1 MRIDSSGN
9 VGIGTSSPS
18 EKLQVD
24 GNIRLG
30 DTATGTNDDEEYS
43 ITSGGQLVISAND
56 SAADVSFSSLIL
68 NAGKSGGAA
77 ASSSLVLIKT
87 NDAERMRIDASGNV
101 AIGTTTVNSKF
112 NVASSQDTLKYNE
125 GVTVFRSTG
134 SNKMFLNCVGGGAN
148 IVGSNSPITFNYHDQ
163 TTNNVTEAMRIVS
176 GNVGIGTSS
185 PASPTGFGTGGIL
198 HLKGSTGNDCSIVL
212 EGLSGSG
219 GRQEIGASGGALQFY
234 RGAATGS
241 MSESMRLDS
250 AGNLLVGKTA
260 ANFTVAGHEI
270 KPASFA
276 GFTRDSGTPVVVN
289 RLTNDG
295 ALIELYSGATSV
307 GSIGAK
313 GGTAYLIGSS
323 KGLRVSGSGLIPI
336 TTAGANSDATYDIG
350 DPSVRFKDLYLSGG
364 VYLGGTGAANKLD
377 DYEEGTF
384 TPVLSDASTGGNLS
398 SYSNRNARYTKV
410 GRMVTIVVTFI
421 NITTTGMTASN
432 LVYLQGL
439 PFSVVNVSLINFVGS
454 QYATGITGAPNTI
467 LAGSNSTSIYT
478 GIDDVSDIASGTADY
493 YITLT
498 YEAA

>member
-1 MRIDSSGN
+1 MWVLVRVRLVRN
-9 VGIGTSSPS
+9 Y
-18 EKLQVD
+18 KVD

-163 TTNNVTEAMRIVS
+163 TTNNVT
-176 GNVGIGTSS
+176 
-185 PASPTGFGTGGIL
+185 ASPTGFGTGGIL

-295 ALIELYSGATSV
+295 ALIELYSGATTV

-313 GGTAYLIGSS
+313 GWQRILLVILCRKS
-323 KGLRVSGSGLIPI
+323 
-336 TTAGANSDATYDIG
+336 AGK
-350 DPSVRFKDLYLSGG
+350 SV
-364 VYLGGTGAANKLD
+364 
-377 DYEEGTF
+377 
-384 TPVLSDASTGGNLS
+384 
-398 SYSNRNARYTKV
+398 
-410 GRMVTIVVTFI
+410 
-421 NITTTGMTASN
+421 
-432 LVYLQGL
+432 QWC
-439 PFSVVNVSLINFVGS
+439 
-454 QYATGITGAPNTI
+454 
-467 LAGSNSTSIYT
+467 
-478 GIDDVSDIASGTADY
+478 
-493 YITLT
+493 
-498 YEAA
+498 